1 MPCYPKGKANV
12 SNSPL
17 TPSGRIKH
25 LMRWS
30 RAFIPTLKEAPSEAI
45 APSHQLLVRGGFIR
59 QVAAGIYEFLPLGL
73 KVLKKIENIV
83 REEMNR
89 AGAQEVLLTVLNP
102 RELWEETGRWELY
115 GDELFKLQDRHGR
128 DFCLGPT
135 HEEEITDLVRKEVKS
150 YKDLPLILYQIQTKF
165 RDEKRPRFGLIRAR
179 EFLMKDAYSF
189 DTDYKG
195 AEEAYNLMGE
205 TYERIFNRIG
215 LKYLRVLAD
224 TGQIGGKKSE
234 EFVALTPYGEAKVA
248 YCEKCGYAANAEIV
262 PVQKPTPEGEEE
274 KPLQKVHTPNVRT
287 IEELAKFLNVPPRKI
302 LKSLLYIVE
311 GKPVLVLIRGD
322 REVDENK
329 LERVLGT
336 DNFRLATDEEIK
348 EILGTERGF
357 VGPINLPEGKVER
370 ILWDNSLYG
379 VKNLVVAANEPHY
392 HYINAN
398 PGRDFEY
405 GEFYDLAE
413 VQEGDPCP
421 ECGAPLKL
429 SRGLEIGHIFLLG
442 TRYSEPMQAYFVDK
456 DGKEKPIVM
465 GCYGI
470 GVSRLMS
477 AIVEQSYDENGIIW
491 PINVAPF
498 ELEILPLNVTDE
510 KQREV
515 AEKLYKE
522 ALNRGIDVIIDDRD
536 ERAGFKFKDADLIGI
551 PIRIV
556 VGRKVKDGLV
566 EIQIRKTGEKFDV
579 PVEEALDKFEQLKGE
594 LQKL

>member
-1 MPCYPKGKANV
+1 
-12 SNSPL
+12 
-17 TPSGRIKH
+17 
-25 LMRWS
+25 MRWS
-30 RAFIPTLKEAPSEAI
+30 RAFIPTLKEAPSEAV
-45 APSHQLLVRGGFIR
+45 APSHALLVRGGFIR

-115 GDELFKLQDRHGR
+115 GEELFKLKDRHGR

-150 YKDLPLILYQIQTKF
+150 YKDLPLLLYQIQTKF

-189 DTDYKG
+189 DTTYGDAKKT
-195 AEEAYNLMGE
+195 YNLMGE
-205 TYERIFNRIG
+205 TYERIFDRIG

-224 TGQIGGKKSE
+224 TGQIGGKLSE

-248 YCEKCGYAANAEIV
+248 YCEGCGYAANAEIV
-262 PVQKPTPEGEEE
+262 PLSKPQPEEEEE
-274 KPLQKVHTPNVRT
+274 KPLKKVHTPNVRT
-287 IEELAKFLNVPPRKI
+287 IEELAEFLKVLPSKI

-336 DNFRLATDEEIK
+336 ENFRLATDDEIK

-357 VGPINLPEGKVER
+357 VGPINLPEGKVSK

-392 HYINAN
+392 HYVNAN
-398 PGRDFEY
+398 AGRDFTY

-413 VQEGDPCP
+413 VREDDPCP
-421 ECGAPLKL
+421 RCGSPLRVE
-429 SRGLEIGHIFLLG
+429 RGLEVGHIFLLG
-442 TRYSEPMQAYFVDK
+442 TRYSEPMRAYFVDR

-470 GVSRLMS
+470 GVSRLL
-477 AIVEQSYDENGIIW
+477 AAVVEQNHDENGIAF

-498 ELEILPLNVTDE
+498 ELEILPLNVSDDL
-510 KQREV
+510 QRET
-515 AEKLYKE
+515 AERLYKE
-522 ALNRGIDVIIDDRD
+522 ALKRGIDVIIDDRD
-536 ERAGFKFKDADLIGI
+536 ERAGFKFKDADLVGI
-551 PIRIV
+551 PVRIV

-566 EIQIRKTGEKFDV
+566 EIQVRKTGERFDV
-579 PVEEALDKFEQLKGE
+579 PVERALETYEEIKKK
-594 LQKL
+594 LQG

>member
-1 MPCYPKGKANV
+1 
-12 SNSPL
+12 
-17 TPSGRIKH
+17 
-25 LMRWS
+25 MRWS

-83 REEMNR
+83 REEMNK

-205 TYERIFNRIG
+205 TYERIFSRIG

-248 YCEKCGYAANAEIV
+248 HCEKCGYAANAEIV

-421 ECGAPLKL
+421 ECGAPLRL

-442 TRYSEPMQAYFVDK
+442 TRYSEPMQAYFVDR

-510 KQREV
+510 KQMEV

-551 PIRIV
+551 PVRIV

-566 EIQIRKTGEKFDV
+566 EIQIRKTGERFDV
-579 PVEEALDKFEQLKGE
+579 PIEEALDKFEELKKE
-594 LQKL
+594 LQKA

>member
-1 MPCYPKGKANV
+1 
-12 SNSPL
+12 
-17 TPSGRIKH
+17 
-25 LMRWS
+25 MRWS
-30 RAFIPTLKEAPSEAI
+30 RAFIPTLKEAPSDAV
-45 APSHQLLVRGGFIR
+45 APSHALLVRGGFIR

-115 GDELFKLQDRHGR
+115 GDELFKLKDRHGR

-135 HEEEITDLVRKEVKS
+135 HEEEITDLVRKEVRS

-189 DTDYKG
+189 DTSYEG
-195 AEEAYNLMGE
+195 AEEAYRLMGE
-205 TYERIFNRIG
+205 TYERIFDRIG

-248 YCEKCGYAANAEIV
+248 YCENCGYAANAEIV
-262 PVQKPTPEGEEE
+262 PVPKPEEE
-274 KPLQKVHTPNVRT
+274 EEEIKPLEKVHTPNIRT
-287 IEELAKFLNVPPRKI
+287 IEELADFLKTEPRKI

-336 DNFRLATDEEIK
+336 GNFRLATDDEIK

-357 VGPINLPEGKVER
+357 VGPINLPEGKISK

-413 VQEGDPCP
+413 VREGDPCP
-421 ECGAPLKL
+421 KCGKPLKI
-429 SRGLEIGHIFLLG
+429 SKGLEVGHIFLLG
-442 TRYSEPMQAYFVDK
+442 TRYSEPMRAYFVDR
-456 DGKEKPIVM
+456 DGKERPIVM

-477 AIVEQSYDENGIIW
+477 AIVEQSHDENGIVW
-491 PINVAPF
+491 PVNVAPF
-498 ELEILPLNVTDE
+498 ELEILPLNVSDE
-510 KQREV
+510 AQKNL
-515 AEKLYKE
+515 AESLYRE
-522 ALNRGIDVIIDDRD
+522 ALREGIDTIIDDRD
-536 ERAGFKFKDADLIGI
+536 ERAGFKFKDADLVGI
-551 PIRIV
+551 PVRVV
-556 VGRKVKDGLV
+556 VGRKAKEGKV
-566 EIQIRKTGEKFDV
+566 EIQIRKTGERFDFSA
-579 PVEEALDKFEQLKGE
+579 EEAIKKVKEILTSLR
-594 LQKL
+594 

>member
-1 MPCYPKGKANV
+1 
-12 SNSPL
+12 
-17 TPSGRIKH
+17 
-25 LMRWS
+25 MRWS
-30 RAFIPTLKEAPSEAI
+30 KAFIPTLKEAPAEVV
-45 APSHQLLVRGGFIR
+45 APSHSLLVRGGFIR

-83 REEMNR
+83 RGEMNK

-102 RELWEETGRWELY
+102 KELWEETGRWELY
-115 GDELFKLQDRHGR
+115 GEELFKLKDRHGR

-135 HEEEITDLVRKEVKS
+135 HEEEITDMVRKEVKS
-150 YKDLPLILYQIQTKF
+150 YKDLPLLLYQIQTKF

-205 TYERIFNRIG
+205 TYEKIFNRIG

-248 YCEKCGYAANAEIV
+248 YCESCGYAANAEIV
-262 PVQKPTPEGEEE
+262 PLNKPKEEQEEE
-274 KPLQKVHTPNVRT
+274 RPLQKVHTPKVRT
-287 IEELAKFLNVPPRKI
+287 IEELAKFLKVEPKKI
-302 LKSLLYIVE
+302 LKSLLYIVNGE
-311 GKPVLVLIRGD
+311 PVLVLIRGD

-357 VGPINLPEGKVER
+357 VGPINLPKKVKKV
-370 ILWDNSLYG
+370 LWDNSLYG

-413 VQEGDPCP
+413 VKEGDPCP
-421 ECGAPLKL
+421 KCGAPLKL

-470 GVSRLMS
+470 GVSRLMA
-477 AIVEQSYDENGIIW
+477 AIVEQSHDENGIIW

-498 ELEILPLNVTDE
+498 ELEILPLNVSDKTQ
-510 KQREV
+510 KQV

-522 ALNRGIDVIIDDRD
+522 ALKRGIDVIIDDRD
-536 ERAGFKFKDADLIGI
+536 ERAGYKFKDADLVGI
-551 PIRIV
+551 PVRIV
-556 VGRKVKDGLV
+556 VGRKAKDGLV

-579 PVEEALDKFEQLKGE
+579 PIEEALNKFEELKRE
-594 LQKL
+594 LQQ

>member
-1 MPCYPKGKANV
+1 
-12 SNSPL
+12 
-17 TPSGRIKH
+17 
-25 LMRWS
+25 MRWS
-30 RAFIPTLKEAPSEAI
+30 RAFIPTLKEAPSDAV
-45 APSHQLLVRGGFIR
+45 APSHALLVRGGFIR

-73 KVLKKIENIV
+73 KVLKKIENII

-115 GDELFKLQDRHGR
+115 GEELFKLKDRHGR

-135 HEEEITDLVRKEVKS
+135 HEEEITDLVRKEVRS

-189 DTDYKG
+189 DTSYEG

-205 TYERIFNRIG
+205 TYERIFDRIG

-248 YCEKCGYAANAEIV
+248 YCENCGYAANAEIV
-262 PVQKPTPEGEEE
+262 PVSKTKEEE
-274 KPLQKVHTPNVRT
+274 EEIKPLEKVHTPDVRT
-287 IEELAKFLNVPPRKI
+287 IEELAEFLKTEPRKI

-357 VGPINLPEGKVER
+357 VGPINLPEGKISK

-413 VQEGDPCP
+413 VREGDPCP
-421 ECGAPLKL
+421 KCGKPLKI
-429 SRGLEIGHIFLLG
+429 SKGLEVGHIFLLG
-442 TRYSEPMQAYFVDK
+442 TRYSEPMRAYFVDR
-456 DGKEKPIVM
+456 DGKERPIVM

-477 AIVEQSYDENGIIW
+477 AIVEQSHDENGIIW
-491 PINVAPF
+491 PVGVAPF
-498 ELEILPLNVTDE
+498 ELEILPLNVSDE
-510 KQREV
+510 AQKGL
-515 AEKLYKE
+515 AESLYRE
-522 ALNRGIDVIIDDRD
+522 ALREGIDTIIDDRD
-536 ERAGFKFKDADLIGI
+536 ERAGFKFKDADLVGI
-551 PIRIV
+551 PVRVV
-556 VGRKVKDGLV
+556 VGRKAKEGKV
-566 EIQIRKTGEKFDV
+566 EIQIRKTGERFDA
-579 PVEEALDKFEQLKGE
+579 PAEEAIKKVKEILSSLR
-594 LQKL
+594 

>member
-1 MPCYPKGKANV
+1 
-12 SNSPL
+12 
-17 TPSGRIKH
+17 
-25 LMRWS
+25 MRWS
-30 RAFIPTLKEAPSEAI
+30 RAFIPTLKESPAEAV
-45 APSHQLLVRGGFIR
+45 APSHALLVRGGFIR

-83 REEMNR
+83 REEMNK

-115 GDELFKLQDRHGR
+115 GEELFKLQDRHGR
-128 DFCLGPT
+128 EFCLGPT

-150 YKDLPLILYQIQTKF
+150 YKDLPLVLYQIQTKF

-195 AEEAYNLMGE
+195 AEENYNLMGE

-248 YCEKCGYAANAEIV
+248 YCEACGYAANAEIV
-262 PVQKPTPEGEEE
+262 PLNKPKEEKEEE

-287 IEELAKFLNVPPRKI
+287 IEELARFLKVEPKKI
-302 LKSLLYIVE
+302 LKSLLYIVNGE
-311 GKPVLVLIRGD
+311 AVLVLIRGD

-336 DNFRLATDEEIK
+336 ENFRLATDEEIK

-357 VGPINLPEGKVER
+357 VGPINLPEGKVKR
-370 ILWDNSLYG
+370 IIWDNSLYG
-379 VKNLVVAANEPHY
+379 VKNMVVAANEPHY
-392 HYINAN
+392 HYVNAN
-398 PGRDFEY
+398 PGRDFVY
-405 GEFYDLAE
+405 GEFYDVAE
-413 VQEGDPCP
+413 VKEGDPCP
-421 ECGAPLKL
+421 KCGKPLKI
-429 SRGLEIGHIFLLG
+429 SKGLEIGHIFLLG
-442 TRYSEPMQAYFVDK
+442 TRYSEPMQAYFKDK

-477 AIVEQSYDENGIIW
+477 AIVEQSHDENGIIW

-498 ELEILPLNVTDE
+498 ELEILPLNVSDE
-510 KQREV
+510 TQNQI

-522 ALNRGIDVIIDDRD
+522 ALQRGTDVIIDDRN
-536 ERAGFKFKDADLIGI
+536 ERAGFKFKDADLVGI
-551 PIRIV
+551 PVRIV
-556 VGRKVKDGLV
+556 VGRKAKEGIV

-579 PVEEALDKFEQLKGE
+579 PMEEALNRFEELKKE
-594 LQKL
+594 LQV

>member
-1 MPCYPKGKANV
+1 
-12 SNSPL
+12 
-17 TPSGRIKH
+17 
-25 LMRWS
+25 MRWS

-45 APSHQLLVRGGFIR
+45 APSHALLIRGGFIR

-83 REEMNR
+83 REEMNK

-150 YKDLPLILYQIQTKF
+150 YKDLPLLLYQIQTKF

-195 AEEAYNLMGE
+195 AEESYNLMGE
-205 TYERIFNRIG
+205 TYERIFDRIG

-262 PVQKPTPEGEEE
+262 PLPKPQEEEEEE
-274 KPLQKVHTPNVRT
+274 KPLQKVETPNVRT
-287 IEELAKFLNVPPRKI
+287 IEELSKFLKVPARKI

-311 GKPVLVLIRGD
+311 GEPVLVLIRGD

-329 LERVLGT
+329 LERVFGT

-357 VGPINLPEGKVER
+357 VGPINLPEGK
-370 ILWDNSLYG
+370 IKKIIWDNSLYG
-379 VKNLVVAANEPHY
+379 IKNLVVAANEPHY

-398 PGRDFEY
+398 PGRDFSY
-405 GEFYDLAE
+405 GEFYDVAQ
-413 VQEGDPCP
+413 VVDGDPCP
-421 ECGAPLKL
+421 RCGAPLKI

-477 AIVEQSYDENGIIW
+477 AVIEQSHDQNGIIW
-491 PINVAPF
+491 PVNIAPF
-498 ELEILPLNVTDE
+498 ELEILPLNVSDE
-510 KQREV
+510 TQKNV
-515 AEKLYKE
+515 AENLYKE
-522 ALNRGIDVIIDDRD
+522 ALSKGIDVIIDDRD
-536 ERAGFKFKDADLIGI
+536 ERAGFKFKDADLVGI

-556 VGRKVKDGLV
+556 VGRKAKEGLV

-579 PVEEALDKFEQLKGE
+579 PIEEALQKFEEIKEKLQKGE
-594 LQKL
+594 I

>member
-1 MPCYPKGKANV
+1 
-12 SNSPL
+12 
-17 TPSGRIKH
+17 
-25 LMRWS
+25 MRWS
-30 RAFIPTLKEAPSEAI
+30 RAFIPTLKETPAEAV
-45 APSHQLLVRGGFIR
+45 APSHQLLLRGGFIR

-102 RELWEETGRWELY
+102 KELWEETGRWELY
-115 GDELFKLQDRHGR
+115 GEELFKLTDRHGR

-150 YKDLPLILYQIQTKF
+150 YKDLPLLLYQIQTKF

-189 DTDYKG
+189 DTSYEG

-215 LKYLRVLAD
+215 LKYLRVLAS

-262 PVQKPTPEGEEE
+262 PLPKPEEEKEEE

-287 IEELAKFLNVPPRKI
+287 IEELAKFLHVPPRKI

-329 LERVLGT
+329 LEAVLGT
-336 DNFRLATDEEIK
+336 ENFRLATDDEIK
-348 EILGTERGF
+348 DILGTERGF
-357 VGPINLPEGKVER
+357 VGPINLPEGKIEQ
-370 ILWDNSLYG
+370 IIWDNSLYG
-379 VKNLVVAANEPHY
+379 IKNLVVAANEPHY
-392 HYINAN
+392 HYVNVN

-405 GEFYDLAE
+405 GEFYDVAE
-413 VQEGDPCP
+413 VREGDPCP
-421 ECGAPLKL
+421 KCGAPLKID
-429 SRGLEIGHIFLLG
+429 RGLEIGHIFLLG

-477 AIVEQSYDENGIIW
+477 AIVEQSHDGNGIIW

-498 ELEILPLNVTDE
+498 ELEILPLNVSDE
-510 KQREV
+510 TQMEI
-515 AEKLYKE
+515 AEKLYKG
-522 ALNRGIDVIIDDRD
+522 ALNRGIDVILDDRN

-551 PIRIV
+551 PVRIV
-556 VGRKVKDGLV
+556 IGRKAKDGIV
-566 EIQIRKTGEKFDV
+566 EIQNRKTGEKLDV
-579 PVEEALDKFEQLKGE
+579 PVDEALNKFEELKRE
-594 LQKL
+594 LQS

>member
-1 MPCYPKGKANV
+1 
-12 SNSPL
+12 
-17 TPSGRIKH
+17 
-25 LMRWS
+25 MRWS
-30 RAFIPTLKEAPSEAI
+30 RAFIPTLKESPAEAV
-45 APSHQLLVRGGFIR
+45 APSHALLVRGGFIR

-83 REEMNR
+83 REEMNK

-115 GDELFKLQDRHGR
+115 GEELFKLQDRHGR

-150 YKDLPLILYQIQTKF
+150 YKDLPLVLYQIQTKF

-195 AEEAYNLMGE
+195 AEENYNLMGE

-248 YCEKCGYAANAEIV
+248 YCEACGYAANAEIV
-262 PVQKPTPEGEEE
+262 PLNKPKEEKKEE

-287 IEELAKFLNVPPRKI
+287 IEELAKFLKVEPKKI
-302 LKSLLYIVE
+302 LKSLLYIVNGE
-311 GKPVLVLIRGD
+311 PVLVLIRGD

-336 DNFRLATDEEIK
+336 ENFRLATDEEIK

-357 VGPINLPEGKVER
+357 VGPINLPEGKVKR
-370 ILWDNSLYG
+370 IIWDNSLYG
-379 VKNLVVAANEPHY
+379 VKNMVVAANEPHY
-392 HYINAN
+392 HYVNAN
-398 PGRDFEY
+398 PGRDFVY
-405 GEFYDLAE
+405 GEFYDVAE
-413 VQEGDPCP
+413 VKEGDPCP
-421 ECGAPLKL
+421 KCGEPLKI
-429 SRGLEIGHIFLLG
+429 SKGLEIGHIFLLG
-442 TRYSEPMQAYFVDK
+442 TRYSEPMQAYFKDK

-477 AIVEQSYDENGIIW
+477 AIVEQSHDENGIIW

-498 ELEILPLNVTDE
+498 ELEILPLNVNDE
-510 KQREV
+510 TQNQI
-515 AEKLYKE
+515 AERLYKE
-522 ALNRGIDVIIDDRD
+522 ALQRGIDVIIDDRN
-536 ERAGFKFKDADLIGI
+536 ERAGFKFKDADLVGI
-551 PIRIV
+551 PVRIV
-556 VGRKVKDGLV
+556 VGRKAKEGIV

-579 PVEEALDKFEQLKGE
+579 PMEEALNRFEELKKE
-594 LQKL
+594 LQV